1 MFSVPNTSLVLAIA
15 LLAAACASPIDS
27 GAEGSTPPTS
37 LTVIASPSLPTTKPA
52 PPSQNPRT
60 VPPAPG
66 SSPASQSP
74 SATPDPMDAVV
85 EQNRLWA
92 QQLIGLAEVE
102 AEQLTLDSGRKWR
115 VVERDGEFFIITMDF
130 VSNRINAVIKDKVVM
145 SVYVG

>member
-1 MFSVPNTSLVLAIA
+1 
-15 LLAAACASPIDS
+15 
-27 GAEGSTPPTS
+27 
-37 LTVIASPSLPTTKPA
+37 
-52 PPSQNPRT
+52 
-60 VPPAPG
+60 
-66 SSPASQSP
+66 
-74 SATPDPMDAVV
+74 MDAVV